1 MASPRSA
8 FPRPEGDQQRKFQF
22 SCASDDEDEEEAQVA
37 QSSKDLTQTSTD
49 LTSDFDAM
57 FEATVHTSEGTDKQA
72 QGKDISSCVY
82 TQDEDLSDL
91 FVPQNH
97 DSAAE
102 HVEIKV
108 KDERES
114 DEDIVMIHPETAS
127 KDAQSRWAQ
136 PKRWIIDLVTGVKE
150 EPHSE
155 AGVSR
160 EARNFQNES
169 SASAA
174 PGTLS
179 DVKVKVEDEEKK
191 RKRQNELTQKLI
203 MKVALSNDEFAE
215 LNRLNKE
222 LEGLTGEGLSNEDR
236 EAGKQQKKARRS
248 PPKTA
253 KEYFARVMGK
263 EQEKRE
269 ARAFK
274 RAAEGKSE
282 RQNKRQ
288 KLSVKETRQLEQ
300 GSKRLQSI
308 REVHDAIQ
316 ERADLGDLP
325 DEPIIIAKTI
335 RDQLKQIADNIPEG
349 TDKALAKDQMAELR
363 EAVHAWGTGAV
374 SAENG
379 IWKVRGLKALLPSHQ
394 IIVGAWMLSRELKFS
409 TTLPRGGILA
419 DVMGMGKT
427 IETLSCM
434 VGNQAEAEEKEMG
447 EGATLVICQSGQNI
461 DQWMAEIR
469 KHCDKKFASD
479 IVHYKASNKM
489 DVELLGKL
497 NVVFASYTQL
507 RDSIPSDKER
517 VEMFRQIEDPERF
530 REWEEERTGKLFK
543 MKWHR
548 VVLDEAHMIKNHKS
562 STAQA
567 CCKLA
572 AKYRW
577 AVTGTPLVNCDSEFY
592 SYLKFIQFDVGD
604 LGDYL
609 RRFCTGKDAK
619 LRHQR
624 LAFDIMYRRTQN
636 DEFLGQRIL
645 NLRQT
650 HPTLQHLMLSE
661 EEMVIFRMTER
672 CFRRRINK
680 DLQDGVAERRI
691 LCYLTM
697 LLRLR
702 QASTHPFLLE
712 SLIGENFTLEDLRK
726 TMERLRE
733 LKDKKTVYEQIGS
746 WNQRHK
752 ISDDRIIQIVA
763 EAERRKEAD
772 ENDTTLDEL
781 LDNDD
786 DEADNAAP
794 KQAKKCSQPGTAAN
808 DCDNV
813 SDDLDEVNSVDE
825 IDEDDDGMIPGDY
838 LADRQAR
845 QNAGRV
851 TLPKI
856 HAVTPLN
863 PFGDSSFGLYF
874 DMEKQ
879 LEYMERLEKLAVAKC
894 GVCQKKPE
902 SPHTGS
908 RCGHIFCCSCLVKH
922 LGTKGRKC
930 PRCPMLIGEP
940 KPLRAFDSM
949 DGIESDSHGAA
960 GSPGSRK
967 GKRGRR
973 DKDYIKGF
981 DYAGFQPTQDDKE
994 DKKPLRFL
1002 QIADRMSHLSV
1013 TPSAKTTAL
1022 KETILRWRE
1031 EAPDDKIIIFSQ
1043 FNVCMKVVARMLEG
1057 EGIMFS
1063 YLSGSMNTEQRGKAV
1078 KEFEKGDEVQVLIVS
1093 LRAGGTALNLTRGN
1107 RVILMELWWNHAV
1120 EQQAFA
1126 RVYRMGQ
1133 QKETHFLRFVVYTP
1147 IEQRMLKMQSDKI
1160 LRIDAALQDN
1170 TPRAPKITVEDIA
1183 SMLGKVVTRKG
1194 VMQVVADYKDGEDDD
1209 EDMEPDDE
1217 TRAVAAED
1225 EPDLEGFVVP
1235 DDEVD
1240 YEDDEDDEI

>member
-57 FEATVHTSEGTDKQA
+57 FEATLHTSEGTDKQA
-72 QGKDISSCVY
+72 HGKDISSCVY

-108 KDERES
+108 KDEPES
-114 DEDIVMIHPETAS
+114 NEDIVMIHPETAT

-160 EARNFQNES
+160 EARNFQNEI

-222 LEGLTGEGLSNEDR
+222 LEGLTEN
-236 EAGKQQKKARRS
+236 
-248 PPKTA
+248 
-253 KEYFARVMGK
+253 
-263 EQEKRE
+263 
-269 ARAFK
+269 
-274 RAAEGKSE
+274 
-282 RQNKRQ
+282 
-288 KLSVKETRQLEQ
+288 RQLKQ

-308 REVHDAIQ
+308 REVQDAIQ
-316 ERADLGDLP
+316 ERADQGDLP
-325 DEPIIIAKTI
+325 DQPIITARTKK
-335 RDQLKQIADNIPEG
+335 DQLKQIADNVPEG
-349 TDKALAKDQMAELR
+349 ADKDLIGDQKAELKEATQAWGAKAVRAKDGMWE
-363 EAVHAWGTGAV
+363 
-374 SAENG
+374 
-379 IWKVRGLKALLPSHQ
+379 VRGLETLLPHHQ
-394 IIVGAWMLSRELKFS
+394 IIVGAWMLGRELKVS
-409 TTLPRGGILA
+409 DNLPRGGILA

-434 VGNQAEAEEKEMG
+434 VGNQAEADEKEKG
-447 EGATLVICQSGQNI
+447 EGATLVVCQSGQNI

-469 KHCDKKFASD
+469 KHCDEKFASD

-489 DVELLGKL
+489 GIGLLGKL

-507 RDSIPSDKER
+507 REGIPSDKER
-517 VEMFRQIEDPERF
+517 VEMLQQIKDPERF
-530 REWEEERTGKLFK
+530 RDWEEERTGKLFK

-548 VVLDEAHMIKNHKS
+548 VVLDEAHMIKNYKS

-567 CCKLA
+567 CCKLN

-577 AVTGTPLVNCDSEFY
+577 AVTGTPLVNSAMEFY
-592 SYLKFIQFDVGD
+592 SYLKFIRFDVGD
-604 LGDYL
+604 LGDYE
-609 RRFCTGKDAK
+609 RIYCKGKKAL
-619 LRHQR
+619 LRHQK
-624 LAFDIMYRRTQN
+624 LAFDIMYRRTHS

-645 NLRQT
+645 NLRRT
-650 HPTLQHLMLSE
+650 HPTHQYLMLSE

-680 DLQDGVAERRI
+680 DLQKGVAERQI
-691 LCYLTM
+691 MCYLTM

-702 QASTHPFLLE
+702 QAATHPFLIE
-712 SLIGENFTLEDLRK
+712 SLMGEYFTLEDLRK
-726 TMERLRE
+726 TKMRLRA
-733 LKDKKTVYEQIGS
+733 LKNTKTVYEQIGS
-746 WNQRHK
+746 WNQRHTM
-752 ISDDRIIQIVA
+752 SDDRILAVVA
-763 EAERRKEAD
+763 EAERRKEAG
-772 ENDTTLDEL
+772 ENGTTLHDL
-781 LDNDD
+781 LGDDD
-786 DEADNAAP
+786 DETDDDVP
-794 KQAKKCSQPGTAAN
+794 EQAEKFSRPGTAAN
-808 DCDNV
+808 DSNV
-813 SDDLDEVNSVDE
+813 VGDDSDEVNSVDE
-825 IDEDDDGMIPGDY
+825 VDEDDNGMIPESY
-838 LADRQAR
+838 LAERQER
-845 QNAGRV
+845 QDAGKV
-851 TLPKI
+851 TLPNPDD
-856 HAVTPLN
+856 VVPLLN

-874 DMEKQ
+874 DMDKQ
-879 LEYMERLEKLAVAKC
+879 LEYMERLEKLAIAKC
-894 GVCQKKPE
+894 SVCKEKPE
-902 SPHTGS
+902 NPHTGS
-908 RCGHIFCCSCLVKH
+908 RCEHVFCCSCLVKH

-930 PRCPMLIGEP
+930 PRCGTIIGEP
-940 KPLRAFDSM
+940 KPLQAFDSM
-949 DGIESDSHGAA
+949 EGIESDSHDAV

-967 GKRGRR
+967 GKRGTR
-973 DKDYIKGF
+973 DKDYTKGF
-981 DYAGFQPTQDDKE
+981 DYAGFQPSEDDEEK
-994 DKKPLRFL
+994 KKPLRFL

-1043 FNVCMKVVARMLEG
+1043 FNACMKIVARMLEA
-1057 EGIMFS
+1057 EGIIFS
-1063 YLSGSMNTEQRGKAV
+1063 YLSGSMNAAQRGKAI
-1078 KEFEKGDEVQVLIVS
+1078 KEFEKGEKVQVLIVS

-1133 QKETHFLRFVVYTP
+1133 QKETHFLRFIVNTP
-1147 IEQRMLKMQSDKI
+1147 IEERMLSMQIDKI
-1160 LRIDAALQDN
+1160 LRIDAALQDDR
-1170 TPRAPKITVEDIA
+1170 PRAPKITIKDIA

-1194 VMQVVADYKDGEDDD
+1194 VMQVIADYKDGEDDD
-1209 EDMEPDDE
+1209 EDMAPDAE
-1217 TRAVAAED
+1217 TRAVTAED

-1240 YEDDEDDEI
+1240 YDDEDDYEI